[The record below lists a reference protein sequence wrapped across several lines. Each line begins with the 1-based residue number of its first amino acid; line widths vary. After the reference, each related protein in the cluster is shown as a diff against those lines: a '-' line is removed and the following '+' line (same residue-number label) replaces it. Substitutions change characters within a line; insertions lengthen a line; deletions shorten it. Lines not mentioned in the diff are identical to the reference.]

1 MMGSKNNKGDK
12 TMPECPKPENK
23 FPKLLTEYRKE
34 KNKKNFEVIE
44 DINQNIFIEADKIP
58 IRIDEYG
65 KKTASST
72 FTNWISPTNPTR
84 PENPV
89 QRAAI
94 IRTLKKKYIGTLFD
108 NGQEVTKYLTNVY
121 NYAVKYLEEIR
132 DKNFFTD
139 DVNILTAGTLEE
151 KILYT
156 KYQFIAPV
164 ANFVLSII
172 NFSEAFDYFMSSSKL
187 FTGSVSSEELSSASL
202 IMFFH
207 EALTTGKMALEKSLQ
222 TKKTHISL
230 GKGIPEGNMRI
241 TKEIIKE
248 FAKSDIKV
256 LDSIIETAKKNKSQF
271 LVSINRTN
279 FPSGNPL
286 SQDKGNNE
294 LKYNNIYI
302 RMAAEVNNL
311 STSEHENES
320 VLNAAFK
327 VLNFLLNSISETY
340 YQTSFIS
347 ATKTSDGYIIWNLD

>member
-1 MMGSKNNKGDK
+1 MK
-12 TMPECPKPENK
+12 K
-23 FPKLLTEYRKE
+23 FG
-34 KNKKNFEVIE
+34 
-44 DINQNIFIEADKIP
+44 
-58 IRIDEYG
+58 IRI
-65 KKTASST
+65 
-72 FTNWISPTNPTR
+72 
-84 PENPV
+84 
-89 QRAAI
+89 
-94 IRTLKKKYIGTLFD
+94 
-108 NGQEVTKYLTNVY
+108 
-121 NYAVKYLEEIR
+121 
-132 DKNFFTD
+132 FFTD

>member
-1 MMGSKNNKGDK
+1 
-12 TMPECPKPENK
+12 MPECPKPENK
-23 FPKLLTEYRKE
+23 FPKLLTEYREE
-34 KNKKNFEVIE
+34 KHKKNFEVIE

-65 KKTASST
+65 KKAASST

-94 IRTLKKKYIGTLFD
+94 IRTLKKSYIDTLFE
-108 NGQEVTKYLTNVY
+108 NGQEVTKYLTSVY

-164 ANFVLSII
+164 ANFILSII

-222 TKKTHISL
+222 TKKTYISL

-241 TKEIIKE
+241 TKEIINE
-248 FAKSDIKV
+248 FAKSDMKV
-256 LDSIIETAKKNKSQF
+256 LDAIIKTAKENKSQF
-271 LVSINRTN
+271 LTSINRTN

-286 SQDKGNNE
+286 SQDNGNND
-294 LKYNNIYI
+294 LKYNSIYT

-327 VLNFLLNSISETY
+327 VLNFLINSISETY